1 MENSLFFFLM
11 NLVSLDNPE
20 QICLKKK
27 NGIYFVKTESIEQNG
42 PE

>member
-20 QICLKKK
+20 QICLKK